1 MLTPAF
7 HFQIL
12 ELFVSTFNTVTDTLV
27 EKMGGEAGKKAT
39 NIFPYISLSAL
50 DVICGKLPDYNP
62 KPKPYIPC
70 SS

>member
-27 EKMGGEAGKKAT
+27 EKLRGEVDKKAT
-39 NIFPYISLSAL
+39 NVFPYISLSAL
-50 DVICGKLPDYNP
+50 DVICGKP
-62 KPKPYIPC
+62 KPSVIIRRQ
-70 SS
+70 S